1 VVARRD
7 SSHLTLVVR
16 DDGAGVP
23 ATGPAREG
31 VGLSSTRARL
41 AQLYGPDHNFSIVRG
56 AEFGTVCT
64 IRLPCREG
72 EESSARWA

>member
-1 VVARRD
+1 MARRD
-7 SSHLTLVVR
+7 SNHLTLVVR

-41 AQLYGPDHNFSIVRG
+41 AQLYGPDHSFSIVRG
-56 AEFGTVCT
+56 AECGTVCT
-64 IRLPCREG
+64 IRLPCREV
-72 EESSARWA
+72 EEPSARWA